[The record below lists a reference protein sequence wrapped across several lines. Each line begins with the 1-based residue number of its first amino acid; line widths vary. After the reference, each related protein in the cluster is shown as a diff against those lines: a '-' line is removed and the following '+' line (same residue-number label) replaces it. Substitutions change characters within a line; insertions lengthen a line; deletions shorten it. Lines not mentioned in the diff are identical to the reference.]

1 MRVIFEL
8 YLALALLAVTVG
20 GGIIV
25 TLWLAAHA
33 AGSAARASRD
43 RLRRRDCQRLTWS
56 STPQDIA
63 KAIIAEQSISFWVE
77 HRRDLQR
84 RRIEFLLVPMTE
96 VRAIAT
102 PTGDGVRRGC
112 EWHVWQSS
120 NGHGCATRVPISG
133 RDLADRM
140 MLTDL
145 DAIPVREALDV
156 VMQELHELQWA
167 G

>member
-8 YLALALLAVTVG
+8 YLGLALLAVIVG
-20 GGIIV
+20 VAVIV
-25 TLWLAAHA
+25 TVWLAAHA

-77 HRRDLQR
+77 HRRDLRR

-96 VRAIAT
+96 VRAIA
-102 PTGDGVRRGC
+102 PPAGDRTRRGC

-133 RDLADRM
+133 RDVADRM
-140 MLTDL
+140 MLSDL
-145 DAIPVREALDV
+145 DAVPVREALDL
-156 VMQELHELQWA
+156 VMQELHELRW
-167 G
+167 GG

>member
-1 MRVIFEL
+1 MRLIFEL
-8 YLALALLAVTVG
+8 YLGLALLAVIVG
-20 GGIIV
+20 VAVIV

-63 KAIIAEQSISFWVE
+63 KAIIAEQPISFWVE

-84 RRIEFLLVPMTE
+84 RLIEFLLDPMTE
-96 VRAIAT
+96 VRAIA
-102 PTGDGVRRGC
+102 PPFGDGTRCGC

-120 NGHGCATRVPISG
+120 NGQGCATRVPISG
-133 RDLADRM
+133 RDLAERK
-140 MLTDL
+140 MLADL
-145 DAIPVREALDV
+145 DAVPVRAALDL
-156 VMQELHELQWA
+156 VMQELHGLQWSD
-167 G
+167 